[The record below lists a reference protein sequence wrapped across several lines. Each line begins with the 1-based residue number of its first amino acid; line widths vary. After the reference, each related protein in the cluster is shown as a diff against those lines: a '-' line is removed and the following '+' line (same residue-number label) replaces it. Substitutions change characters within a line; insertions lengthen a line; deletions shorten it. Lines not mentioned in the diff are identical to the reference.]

1 MKINKW
7 LLIWNIILTV
17 LILGAMFT
25 GCSSIDPQFAHMAN
39 QIQSNRTAIEQ
50 LADAVNENRQLI
62 QNQELQAQALQLTT
76 ETSISQLKLSLEKY
90 VQEYVEANKD

>member
-1 MKINKW
+1 MNKW

-17 LILGAMFT
+17 LIFGVT
-25 GCSSIDPQFAHMAN
+25 ISGCSSIDPQFAHMAN

-50 LADAVNENRQLI
+50 LADATNENRQLI

-76 ETSISQLKLSLEKY
+76 ETSLSQLKLTLEKY
-90 VQEYVEANKD
+90 VQDYVEANKD

>member
-1 MKINKW
+1 MNKW

-17 LILGAMFT
+17 LILGVT
-25 GCSSIDPQFAHMAN
+25 ISGCSSIDPQFAYMAN

-50 LADAVNENRQLI
+50 LADAANENRQLI
-62 QNQELQAQALQLTT
+62 QDQAVQAQALQLTT
-76 ETSISQLKLSLEKY
+76 EASLSQLKLSLEKY